1 MQRRRRRLGLVKAL
15 LMSHDLTIE
24 PVTSD
29 DAELAA
35 RRWRRSHGLSL
46 ATRLRQALAEHLTAD
61 IITNDTEWGSAGRIR
76 QIR

>member
-1 MQRRRRRLGLVKAL
+1 
-15 LMSHDLTIE
+15 MSHDLTIE

-35 RRWRRSHGLSL
+35 RRWRPGDGLSL
-46 ATRLRQALAEHLTAD
+46 ADRLCQALDERLTAD
-61 IITNDTEWGSAGRIR
+61 IITADTKWGTAGSFH